1 MISLQ
6 KLQLQYGERFIFRD
20 ASATIG
26 ASDRIG
32 LVGSNGAGK
41 TTLLK
46 VLAGKIETDDGSVD
60 KANYVTIGYLPQDG
74 IDVSGRPLFT
84 EVESAFE
91 SVVDLKKK
99 VDEASNRLQGLDT
112 KSIEYAETLELIGA
126 WEQEL
131 DDLDAS
137 KLPSKIQAILSGL
150 GFAASDME
158 RDTGE
163 FSGGWQM
170 RIALAKLLLTNP
182 SLLLLDEP
190 TNHLDI
196 TSQRWL
202 ERFLKSYRGSLLIVS
217 HDRSFLDE
225 ICSRTFELSLGKLT
239 IYSGNYSYYEKQSV
253 LRKEQL
259 VKAHANQQREIE
271 KTEQFIN
278 RFRAKAS
285 KATQVQSRIKALDKI
300 ERIEI
305 EQDEAEI
312 AFKFPPAPR
321 SGQTIVEIKDLCK
334 SYGELSVIKNANL
347 RIERGDR
354 IAIVGVNG
362 AGKTTLSK
370 IIAGV
375 ESYQAGEIIPGHSTS
390 IAYFAQHQAD
400 ELDPSLSAF
409 ETLEQSTEGQT
420 ATELR
425 SILGGFL
432 FRGDD
437 VFKKTSVLSGG
448 ERNRLA
454 LSKILTRKANF
465 LILDEPTNHLD
476 MRSQAALSRA
486 LDRYDGSFLVV
497 SHNRSFVDG
506 IVNKVLEVR
515 KDGLSLFPGNVS
527 DYLVHLDAIDNKIGN
542 QSSQQKTPASP
553 TTKNESASNPKERR
567 KIRALIQNELK
578 PFKSE
583 ADKIEGKISALE
595 EENSI
600 VEKKLA
606 DPKFYQSGDAKAAMR
621 DYESRRRKIERHY
634 ERWNELSEKISTYE
648 ERLSKIQ

>member
-1 MISLQ
+1 
-6 KLQLQYGERFIFRD
+6 
-20 ASATIG
+20 
-26 ASDRIG
+26 

-91 SVVDLKKK
+91 SVVDLKEK
-99 VDEASNRLQGLDT
+99 VDETSNRLQGLDT
-112 KSIEYAETLELIGA
+112 ESIEYAETLELIGA

-375 ESYQAGEIIPGHSTS
+375 ESYQAGEIIPGRLFCP
-390 IAYFAQHQAD
+390 A
-400 ELDPSLSAF
+400 PS
-409 ETLEQSTEGQT
+409 
-420 ATELR
+420 R
-425 SILGGFL
+425 
-432 FRGDD
+432 
-437 VFKKTSVLSGG
+437 
-448 ERNRLA
+448 
-454 LSKILTRKANF
+454 
-465 LILDEPTNHLD
+465 
-476 MRSQAALSRA
+476 
-486 LDRYDGSFLVV
+486 
-497 SHNRSFVDG
+497 
-506 IVNKVLEVR
+506 
-515 KDGLSLFPGNVS
+515 
-527 DYLVHLDAIDNKIGN
+527 
-542 QSSQQKTPASP
+542 
-553 TTKNESASNPKERR
+553 
-567 KIRALIQNELK
+567 
-578 PFKSE
+578 
-583 ADKIEGKISALE
+583 
-595 EENSI
+595 
-600 VEKKLA
+600 
-606 DPKFYQSGDAKAAMR
+606 
-621 DYESRRRKIERHY
+621 
-634 ERWNELSEKISTYE
+634 
-648 ERLSKIQ
+648 

>member
-6 KLQLQYGERFIFRD
+6 NLRLQYGERFIFND
-20 ASATIG
+20 ASANIG
-26 ASDRIG
+26 VSDRIG

-41 TTLLK
+41 TTLLN
-46 VLAGKIETDDGSVD
+46 VLANKAETDGGSVD

-74 IDVSGRPLFT
+74 IDVSGRALYS

-91 SVVDLKKK
+91 SVVELRDK
-99 VDEASNRLQGLDT
+99 VEQAGHRLQSLDT
-112 KSIEYAETLELIGA
+112 TSPEYAETLELIGT

-131 DDLDAS
+131 EDLDAAR
-137 KLPSKIQAILSGL
+137 LPSKIQAILSGL
-150 GFAASDME
+150 GFANSDRD

-202 ERFLKSYRGSLLIVS
+202 EKFLKTYHGALLIVS

-225 ICSRTFELSLGKLT
+225 ICTRTFELSLGRLT
-239 IYSGNYSYYEKQSV
+239 TYTGNYSVYEKQSV

-278 RFRAKAS
+278 RFRAKAT
-285 KATQVQSRIKALDKI
+285 KASQVQSRIKALDKI

-312 AFKFPPAPR
+312 DFKFPPAPR
-321 SGQTIVEIKDLCK
+321 SGQVIVELKGLCK
-334 SYGELSVIKNANL
+334 SYGELSVIRNADL

-370 IIAGV
+370 VIAGV
-375 ESYQAGEIIPGHSTS
+375 ESYQSGELIFGHNTS

-400 ELDPSLSAF
+400 ELDPNLSA
-409 ETLEQSTEGQT
+409 LESIEQTADGQT
-420 ATELR
+420 TTELR

-432 FRGDD
+432 FHGDD

-454 LSKILTRKANF
+454 LSRILTRKANF

-486 LDRYDGSFLVV
+486 LDQYDGAFLIV
-497 SHNRSFVDG
+497 SHNRAFVDG

-527 DYLVHLDAIDNKIGN
+527 DYLAHLDAMESG
-542 QSSQQKTPASP
+542 QPQTPAKPGSP
-553 TTKNESASNPKERR
+553 AATAKQDATSNPKERR
-567 KIRALIQNELK
+567 RMRAQIQNELK
-578 PFKSE
+578 PFK
-583 ADKIEGKISALE
+583 AKATKIEVQITELE
-595 EENSI
+595 ELNEAI
-600 VEKKLA
+600 EQKLA
-606 DPKFYQSGDAKAAMR
+606 DPSFYQSGDAKSAMQ
-621 DYESRRRKIERHY
+621 DYESRKRKIERHY
-634 ERWNELSEKISTYE
+634 DRWNELSEKISE
-648 ERLSKIQ
+648 FEDRLAELD

>member
-112 KSIEYAETLELIGA
+112 ESIEYAETLELIGA

-527 DYLVHLDAIDNKIGN
+527 DYLAHLDAIDNKIGN

-567 KIRALIQNELK
+567 KMRALIQNELK

-606 DPKFYQSGDAKAAMR
+606 DPKFYQSGDAKAAMH

-634 ERWNELSEKISTYE
+634 ERWNELSEKIATFE
-648 ERLSKIQ
+648 ERLAETE